1 MSKENVKR
9 KVPLRYARFHEIKKK
24 NKLKKAKTIINGC
37 THFSWNTT
45 GKMKI

>member
-9 KVPLRYARFHEIKKK
+9 KVPLRYARFHEIKE
-24 NKLKKAKTIINGC
+24 NKLKKAKTFINGC